1 MTFRTTLAMD
11 IQITATKN
19 EGVERRLQVAVP
31 PERVAAARSK
41 AVSRVAKQVR
51 VPGFRPGKAPVAM
64 IRKKYA
70 EAIDQEAV
78 EALLREAFETVLA
91 KEDLKLVTQPHA
103 HDVKFGEDDGL
114 SFELHCE
121 VRPEI
126 TLDRLEGFRVM
137 RPKDSV
143 TDEQVQ
149 EQMDQLRDQRATWA
163 PVEGKPQEGDLV
175 TVMLATAGEDG
186 VIPEGQEYRLVM
198 GAGQAIAAIEEVIL
212 TLDQGDS
219 TEAPV
224 KWPDDFPDEAQRG
237 KTKTV
242 RASLKEVKRKSLPA
256 LDDAFA
262 REMGDFDSLEA
273 FTRVVRED
281 LTSSAAREADSAA
294 RTQLLDEIVG
304 ANPFEIP
311 PSWVKQMIHAY
322 AEAYKIPEEE
332 IVKFSD
338 EIRGM
343 AERQVRRDLIL
354 DTIAEREKLA
364 ASEGDVDDKV
374 AELAAKRGME
384 PGALYASLQKAGRL
398 RELERSITEERVFS
412 WLLAKNT
419 IEQA

>member
-1 MTFRTTLAMD
+1 MD
-11 IQITATKN
+11 IQITATKS
-19 EGVERRLQVAVP
+19 EGVERRLQVEVP
-31 PERVAAARSK
+31 PARVAAARSK

-51 VPGFRPGKAPVAM
+51 VPGFRPGKAPAAM
-64 IRKKYA
+64 IRKKFA

-78 EALLREAFETVLA
+78 EALMREAFDTIL
-91 KEDLKLVTQPHA
+91 KQQDLKLVTQPHA

-126 TLDRLEGFRVM
+126 TLDRLDGFRVM
-137 RPKDSV
+137 RPKDTV

-149 EQMDQLRDQRATWA
+149 EQMDQLRDQRATWT
-163 PVEGKPQEGDLV
+163 PVEGKPNEGDLV
-175 TVMLATAGEDG
+175 TVMLATADESGE
-186 VIPEGQEYRLVM
+186 IPEGQEYRLVM

-212 TLDQGDS
+212 TLEQGAS
-219 TEAPV
+219 TEVPV

-242 RASLKEVKRKSLPA
+242 RAALSEVKRKSLPA

-262 REMGDFDSLEA
+262 REMGDFDSLDA
-273 FTRVVRED
+273 FTKVVRED
-281 LTSSAAREADSAA
+281 LASTAVREADSAA
-294 RTQLLDEIVG
+294 RTQLLDEIVA

-322 AEAYKIPEEE
+322 AESYKIPQEE
-332 IVKFSD
+332 IVKFGD

-354 DTIAEREKLA
+354 DTVAEREKLA

-374 AELAAKRGME
+374 AELAGKRGME
-384 PGALYASLQKAGRL
+384 PGPLYASLQKAGRL
-398 RELERSITEERVFS
+398 RELERSITEERVFA
-412 WLLAKNT
+412 WLLGKNT
-419 IEQA
+419 IDQA